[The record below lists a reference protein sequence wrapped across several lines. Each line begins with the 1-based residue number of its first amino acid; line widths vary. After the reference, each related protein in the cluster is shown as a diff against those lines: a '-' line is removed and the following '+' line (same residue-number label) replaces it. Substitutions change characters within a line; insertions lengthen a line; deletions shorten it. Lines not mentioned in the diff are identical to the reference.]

1 MIRYEDLEQKIQQF
15 HPNADLDLLRRAYDF
30 SAKEHK
36 GQVRRSGEPYLTH
49 PMEVANILADMKL
62 DVACVSVGLLHD
74 IVEDTLTSVEAIREH
89 FGPDVAQIVGGL
101 TKISQIEFSSQKE
114 KQAENFRKLLLAM
127 VDDIRVILVKL
138 ADRLHNMRTL
148 EHLPSEKRKR
158 IARETLD
165 IYAPIAHRLGM
176 AKVRGELEDLAFRY
190 LDPVAHQRLGA
201 QVESKRARSEKFVKR
216 VIDRLKKHLQEQ
228 GIEAEIQS
236 RVKRVYSVHL
246 KMRRQRIG
254 LDQVYDFIAIR
265 VIVPTVRDCYA
276 ILGIVNNMW
285 TPVPGRIKDFIA
297 MPRPNGYQSL
307 HTTVVAKAGQPFEL
321 QIRTPEMHK
330 IAEEGIAAHWK
341 YKEGR
346 INKEKDD
353 KRFQWLRQVLDWQRE
368 VRDPHQFL
376 SNLKIDLYPE
386 EVHIFT
392 PKGEVI
398 SLPRNSTP
406 VDFAYSIHTE
416 VGHKCVGAKVN
427 GRIVPLK
434 SPLNNGDVVEI
445 LTSNDNQPSRDWLG
459 FVKTSKARNNIR
471 RFINLRQREEAL
483 ELGRKLLEK
492 QARKFKLSLKRY
504 EDRLEE
510 VLPDFSFSKVE
521 DLLAAVGY
529 GKLSAR
535 AVLRKLEPEKTI
547 KEVASGQESAF
558 TRMVKR
564 VLRKPDGEIR
574 VKGHDDLLV
583 FRARCCNPIRGE
595 DIIGYITVG
604 RGISIHSA
612 NCKNVENLL
621 LNPERRI
628 EVSWSAESEE
638 RRYAVRLEIYTE
650 DRTGI
655 LAGIT
660 NAISNVGTN
669 IVNAH
674 ADTVQGRYGFIQLTV
689 EVADTAHLEKVM
701 NVIKG
706 VEGVRDVERPS
717 DRAKEARA

>member
-445 LTSNDNQPSRDWLG
+445 LTSNENQPSRDWLG

-660 NAISNVGTN
+660 NLISNVGTN

>member
-445 LTSNDNQPSRDWLG
+445 LTSNENQPSRDWLG